1 MAMVMDPVMI
11 LNLIFCIIIVAL
23 AVIGYKKTD
32 NAVPLYIGLSFGL
45 FGFSHL
51 AIILGYSG
59 STSALVIIRGFAYLI
74 IIYALYV
81 FAYKR

>member
-1 MAMVMDPVMI
+1 MAVMDPVMI
-11 LNLIFCIIIVAL
+11 LNLIFCIMIVAL

-45 FGFSHL
+45 FGISHL
-51 AIILGYSG
+51 ATILGYSS
-59 STSALVIIRGFAYLI
+59 STTALVIIRGFAYLI
-74 IIYALYV
+74 IIYALYL